1 MHTTVRH
8 HNAGSRVSPVG
19 WSSPGSPDPGTGCFD
34 VPSQLIVKSASR
46 RIGFAVLLAMML
58 MWAVMVGH
66 DASVLVAT
74 TGQASEG
81 YAPRD
86 RTEPCPSEA
95 TPDVERCNN
104 REVPYQDENARFSQL
119 GLEQAELLGDVD
131 IVREYGKRHPEGWA
145 GLGFDNGSPVKI
157 VACFSRDI
165 ELHRDQLASLV
176 AHPDKLDI
184 RVVRHSERELEA
196 LRAEI
201 EPLVLDY
208 SRRVGGSATIGNGLA
223 VIHVGL
229 PPGAD
234 EFGHALRDRYGDT
247 VEVKVGTVLRT
258 VPGGVPPNTGRPA

>member
-1 MHTTVRH
+1 
-8 HNAGSRVSPVG
+8 
-19 WSSPGSPDPGTGCFD
+19 
-34 VPSQLIVKSASR
+34 LIVKSASR
-46 RIGFAVLLAMML
+46 RVGFAVLLAMML
-58 MWAVMVGH
+58 MWAVMASH
-66 DASVLVAT
+66 DASILVAT

-95 TPDVERCNN
+95 TPGAERCDN
-104 REVPYQDENARFSQL
+104 REVPYQGENARFSRV
-119 GLEQAELLGDVD
+119 GLEQAELRSDVD

-145 GLGFDNGSPVKI
+145 GLGFDNGSPVRI

-165 ELHRDQLASLV
+165 ELHRAQLASLV
-176 AHPDKLDI
+176 AHPDKLDV

-208 SRRVGGSATIGNGLA
+208 SRRVGGSTSIGNGLA

-229 PPGAD
+229 PSGAD
-234 EFGHALRDRYGDT
+234 EFGQALRDRYGDT
-247 VEVKVGTVLRT
+247 VEVKIGLVLRT
-258 VPGGVPPNTGRPA
+258 VPRGVPPNTGRSA